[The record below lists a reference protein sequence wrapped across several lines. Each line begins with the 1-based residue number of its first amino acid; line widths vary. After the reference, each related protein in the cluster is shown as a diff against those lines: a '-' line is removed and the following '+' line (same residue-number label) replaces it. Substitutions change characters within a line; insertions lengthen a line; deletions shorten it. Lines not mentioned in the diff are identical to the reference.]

1 METAFIPEPPSF
13 TNGHDKVPFKVET
26 ALAKTADNVQV
37 QYSVFSLNVNNQLSR
52 LLLPD
57 FVTRCVNFLTKYH
70 VEMDPAWLTNTI
82 YSNFQAGCQDA
93 LMLVGL
99 AKDMKLFAHSFAI
112 VQMMG
117 KEPIC
122 YVLQVENDIKKPALI
137 RMGYDM
143 VQQWSKQR
151 GLTKIVHLALDEKVM
166 RLWRSQFGFTVH
178 RYMMI
183 KQISND

>member
-1 METAFIPEPPSF
+1 MEQIFIPEPPSF
-13 TNGHDKVPFKVET
+13 TNGRDKEPLKVET
-26 ALAKTADNVQV
+26 TSAHTAENVEL
-37 QYSVFSLNVNNQLSR
+37 QYSVFSLNVNNQLSH

-70 VEMDPAWLTNTI
+70 VEMDPAWLMKTI
-82 YSNFQAGCQDA
+82 YSNFYAGCRDA
-93 LMLVGL
+93 LMLVAL
-99 AKDMKLFAHSFAI
+99 AKDMKMFAHSFAI

-117 KEPIC
+117 NEPIC